1 MVENLGLLKRI
12 DQVADLYRASDLG
25 LVLMATPHP
34 SYQPL
39 EYMASGMV
47 VATNI
52 NEANRWLLTP
62 DNALLIEPIPDVAAP
77 RIADLLQDADRRAR
91 LVENGLAT
99 VAGLDWST
107 AFDVI
112 TTRLTESPRLPAK

>member
-62 DNALLIEPIPDVAAP
+62 ENALLIEPIPDVAAP
-77 RIADLLQDADRRAR
+77 RIADLLEDPAQRAR
-91 LVENGLAT
+91 LVAAGLET
-99 VAGLDWST
+99 VQGLDWAD
-107 AFDVI
+107 AFNVI
-112 TTRLTESPRLPAK
+112 TTRMMAPPKLHAR

>member
-1 MVENLGLLKRI
+1 MVTNLGLLKTIRE
-12 DQVADLYRASDLG
+12 VADLYRASDMG

-47 VATNI
+47 VATNV

-62 DNALLIEPIPDVAAP
+62 ENALLIEPIPSVAAE
-77 RIADLLQDADRRAR
+77 RIGTLLEDPEQRAR
-91 LVENGLAT
+91 LVA
-99 VAGLDWST
+99 AGLETVKDLNWKT
-107 AFDVI
+107 AFNVI
-112 TTRLTESPRLPAK
+112 TTRLMSPPLP